1 MEEFIAKVARMRR
14 MQNKYFATKEQ
25 QYLIAS
31 KEAERQV
38 DDELNRLGHPPVC
51 AEDRQE
57 QQRLF

>member
-1 MEEFIAKVARMRR
+1 MEDLLIKVARMRR
-14 MQNKYFATKEQ
+14 MQKKYFATKEQ
-25 QYLIAS
+25 QYLVAS

-38 DDELNRLGHPPVC
+38 DEALNRLGHPTTS